1 MELRH
6 QKMAE
11 IVNWPIT
18 RARIVESSFR
28 EVPSGNHGT
37 DTSVVVSLK
46 LSYMVMNH
54 LYECSYTQSWQRSD
68 HSDYA
73 AILAAGKEIDVRYS
87 PSDPQ
92 TISLHPITPF

>member
-1 MELRH
+1 MQTRQSIRDHIDIYRQFYAAGVVVFGFFVLILLGMELRH

-46 LSYMVMNH
+46 LSY
-54 LYECSYTQSWQRSD
+54 
-68 HSDYA
+68 YA
-73 AILAAGKEIDVRYS
+73 S
-87 PSDPQ
+87 
-92 TISLHPITPF
+92 